1 MANATALGYQMM
13 IEDKFLNAAIN
24 AEQRGSFLIASHYA
38 SIHAEFLGL
47 TVPPV
52 PIGIKTMEQAH
63 EEYLKYYFTI
73 LRKITIQV
81 KTNLEDVR
89 KKYGNKTNDI
99 PTATGRN

>member
-47 TVPPV
+47 EIPPV

-63 EEYLKYYFTI
+63 EEYLKYYFQI
-73 LRKITIQV
+73 LRKITNKV
-81 KTNLEDVR
+81 KTNLEEVR
-89 KKYGNKTNDI
+89 IKYNTRANDI
-99 PTATGRN
+99 PTATGRR